1 MVFLIKIFLKG
12 NIKGEDNIYPE
23 HSIYIM
29 TSYFEGLPLVLLE
42 AQQYKLPIVSFNC
55 PTGPSEI
62 IRDNVNGFLIENYNV
77 NLMVE
82 KLSLLIENEELRKSF
97 F

>member
-1 MVFLIKIFLKG
+1 
-12 NIKGEDNIYPE
+12 
-23 HSIYIM
+23 M

-97 F
+97 SDNALLDIDKFSRSRIIKQWLNLIEIL

>member
-1 MVFLIKIFLKG
+1 
-12 NIKGEDNIYPE
+12 
-23 HSIYIM
+23 M

-77 NLMVE
+77 DLMVE

-97 F
+97 SDNALLDIDKFSRSRIIKQWLNLIEIL